1 LDFGLT
7 VAQAVTRRPVEVV
20 SFTNCAKAEFMV
32 RMQRREFITLL
43 GGVAVAWPPAVQAQ
57 QPFRIGLL
65 NTGASTFFIAP
76 FMGKLEELGYLEGKN
91 VVIERKFAEGNRER
105 LKEFAADLVRQ
116 HVDVIVTIG
125 TPAAFAAKQAT
136 STIPIVLG
144 AISDPVGVGLVTS
157 LARPGGNATGNSL
170 MAPELSAK
178 RLEILRTL
186 APGISRFAILWDSSN
201 PGMAE
206 RVRETEIAADR
217 SHVLLHIVGP
227 RTLDELEAAFAELL
241 DQRPEALLVTTEA
254 FTRQHLA
261 RILDFANRNKIP
273 AMFEESS
280 YVEAGGLMSY
290 GPNYEEVFRT
300 AAVFVGKI
308 LKGAKPADLPIEQP
322 TKFQLV
328 INLKTAKALA
338 IEIPPTLLAMADR
351 VIE

>member
-1 LDFGLT
+1 MGH
-7 VAQAVTRRPVEVV
+7 
-20 SFTNCAKAEFMV
+20 
-32 RMQRREFITLL
+32 MQRREFITLL
-43 GGVAVAWPPAVQAQ
+43 GGAMVVWPLAAGAQ

-65 NTGASTFFIAP
+65 NTGADTFFIPP
-76 FMGKLEELGYLEGKN
+76 FVSKLQELGYLEGKN
-91 VVIERKFAEGNRER
+91 ILIERKFAEGNSQR

-125 TPAAFAAKQAT
+125 TPAGFAAKQAT
-136 STIPIVLG
+136 STVPIVFG

-201 PGMAE
+201 PGMVE

-217 SHVLLHIVGP
+217 SHVLLHAVGP
-227 RTLDELEAAFAELL
+227 RNLDELEAAFAELL
-241 DQRPEALLVTTEA
+241 NQRPDALLVTTEP

-273 AMFEESS
+273 AMFEDSS

-290 GPNYEEVFRT
+290 GPNYAEVFRT
-300 AAVFVGKI
+300 AAVFVDKI

>member
-1 LDFGLT
+1 
-7 VAQAVTRRPVEVV
+7 
-20 SFTNCAKAEFMV
+20 M
-32 RMQRREFITLL
+32 
-43 GGVAVAWPPAVQAQ
+43 
-57 QPFRIGLL
+57 
-65 NTGASTFFIAP
+65 
-76 FMGKLEELGYLEGKN
+76 
-91 VVIERKFAEGNRER
+91 
-105 LKEFAADLVRQ
+105 
-116 HVDVIVTIG
+116 TIG
-125 TPAAFAAKQAT
+125 TPAGFAAKRAT

-144 AISDPVGVGLVTS
+144 AISDPVGVGLVAS

-206 RVRETEIAADR
+206 RVRETEIAADQ
-217 SHVLLHIVGP
+217 SHVLLHTVGP
-227 RTLDELEAAFAELL
+227 RNLEELEAAFTELL

-273 AMFEESS
+273 AMFEDSS

-300 AAVFVGKI
+300 AAVFVVKI

-328 INLKTAKALA
+328 INLKAAKALA
-338 IEIPPTLLAMADR
+338 IEIPPTLLTMADR

>member
-1 LDFGLT
+1 MDH
-7 VAQAVTRRPVEVV
+7 
-20 SFTNCAKAEFMV
+20 
-32 RMQRREFITLL
+32 MQRRGFITLA
-43 GGVAVAWPPAVQAQ
+43 GVAVLWPLAARAQ

-76 FMGKLEELGYLEGKN
+76 FIGKLKELGYLEGKN
-91 VVIERKFAEGNRER
+91 VVIERKFAEGNAER
-105 LKEFAADLVRQ
+105 LREFAADLVRE

-125 TPAAFAAKQAT
+125 TPAGFAAKRAT

-144 AISDPVGVGLVTS
+144 AISDPVGVGLVAS

-206 RVRETEIAADR
+206 RVRETEIAADQ
-217 SHVLLHIVGP
+217 SHVLLHTVGP
-227 RTLDELEAAFAELL
+227 RNLEELEAAFTELL

-273 AMFEESS
+273 AMFEDSS

-300 AAVFVGKI
+300 AAVFVAKI

-328 INLKTAKALA
+328 INLKAAKALA
-338 IEIPPTLLAMADR
+338 IEIPPTLLTMADR